1 MVVQCEREARIK
13 AEAKHDAVRLAAQQ
27 ESQVALRAQH
37 SWTSEKEVS
46 PCYMPIA
53 LHSTAHKRKMWCCSV
68 MGNTSPPQ

>member
-37 SWTSEKEVS
+37 SWTSEKEATC
-46 PCYMPIA
+46 P
-53 LHSTAHKRKMWCCSV
+53 LHYTVLLTNAKCGAV
-68 MGNTSPPQ
+68 Q